1 MKKVSF
7 VLLVAILAVCCVFAQ
22 GNTEAKTG
30 EKVIIKI
37 GNTVT
42 PEHAWNVAIDK
53 MAQLASEYS
62 NGRIEIQCYP
72 NNTLGNESDM
82 MESLK
87 NGTLQMQVADPSAG
101 SSFCKQLDLFVL
113 PFLWRDKEHWVNVLD
128 GEIGKQYSEMI
139 EEACGIKIL
148 SYWGG
153 VSRNIISTKKQI
165 KSIDDLQGFK
175 LRLAQSE
182 LKFKVWNAV
191 GTLPVAISLSETY
204 SALQSGVCDGMEN
217 EMPSLLTGKFYEPA
231 KYMTM
236 TEHEITV
243 RPLMINA
250 AFYNSLDEECRNALD
265 RAVAE
270 ATVLARELEAEAA
283 ETAKKTMVE
292 VYGVQVF
299 TIDKQPLI
307 DRTAAVFEEFGKETG
322 LTDIIEA
329 IKNN

>member
-1 MKKVSF
+1 MKKTIVC
-7 VLLVAILAVCCVFAQ
+7 LMIVALSMCIAFAN
-22 GNTEAKTG
+22 GSNEATG
-30 EKVIIKI
+30 GKVVIKI

-42 PEHAWNVAIDK
+42 QDHAWNVAIDK
-53 MAQLASEYS
+53 MAELAKEYS

-82 MESLK
+82 IESLR

-101 SSFCKQLDLFVL
+101 SSFCKQFDLFVL
-113 PFLWRDKEHWVNVLD
+113 PFLWRDKDHWTKVLY
-128 GEIGKQYSEMI
+128 GPIGKEYSELI
-139 EEACGIKIL
+139 EKECGIKIL
-148 SYWGG
+148 GYWGG

-191 GTLPVAISLSETY
+191 GALPVAISLSETY
-204 SALQSGVCDGMEN
+204 SAMQSGVCDGMEN

-231 KYMTM
+231 KNMTM

-250 AFYNSLDEECRNALD
+250 AFYNSLDDECRDALD
-265 RAVAE
+265 KAVAE
-270 ATVLARELEAEAA
+270 ATILARELEAKAA
-283 ETAKKTMVE
+283 EEAKKAMVE
-292 VYGVQVF
+292 TYGVQVF
-299 TIDKQPLI
+299 EIDKQPLI
-307 DRTAAVFEEFGKETG
+307 DRTAKVFEEFGKETG
-322 LTDIIEA
+322 LTDVIEA
-329 IKNN
+329 IKNTK